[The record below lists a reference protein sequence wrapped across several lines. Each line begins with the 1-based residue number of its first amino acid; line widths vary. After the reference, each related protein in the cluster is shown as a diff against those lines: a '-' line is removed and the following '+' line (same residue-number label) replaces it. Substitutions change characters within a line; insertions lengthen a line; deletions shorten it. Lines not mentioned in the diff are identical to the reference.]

1 MALSL
6 GGGTVLG
13 GVLAA
18 GVALQS
24 LGPVFQSAGLV
35 FQSAG
40 PDFQSAG
47 PEIRG
52 LLPGFRKA
60 VRERSAA
67 GR

>member
-24 LGPVFQSAGLV
+24 LGPVFQSAGQV

-47 PEIRG
+47 LEIQSLR
-52 LLPGFRKA
+52 LIFRKA